1 MAAKSKTKSKT
12 AATRKATGR
21 KPAGAPARAKAGSGA
36 KSAPA
41 RSGRTAATRKP
52 ATRRPHHHAT
62 EQQRRDAVGLILIA
76 AAIFF
81 AFVFYF
87 GWQGGRLGGAIETA
101 LTEMVGRAAYLVPAA
116 LAIAGVTAI
125 ARPALPE
132 RAFRWPATTLFF
144 CGVTLALSA
153 GTLGLG
159 ADTPA
164 VHNEFDPAYYQG
176 HGGVVG
182 EVLFWIT
189 SRLLGIAGAH
199 VAALAMIAIGAL
211 QLTGL
216 PLVSIGRG
224 LRAFFTAR
232 PANPGAETSAAR
244 ATKRPAPRIED
255 LMPPELPGVEPVVR
269 ATHVEAPALD
279 EAAEAEPEPVSVEEP
294 ESVESPEVE
303 LIEPEPEPDPIPVPV
318 DDVVPGDDLPNV
330 TEAEG
335 FVYKMPNAKMLERS
349 NDKPKA
355 ADTAAQDKVATQ
367 LVETLGHFGVA
378 AKLVGTVAGPH
389 VTRYELRLA
398 PGTKMSKVSQLK
410 DDLAYA
416 LASTDI
422 RILAPIPGKQ
432 AVGVEVPNIHR
443 RMVRLGDIYQ
453 PLPKDWSPVSVWL
466 GKDIA
471 GKAIGTD
478 IAKMPH
484 LLVAGTTGAGKS
496 GCINTLLCSILLNSS
511 PNDVKLVL
519 VDPKQVELNLYEQ
532 IPHLLTPVVTSP
544 RMAANVLNNLI
555 REMEQRYTLMSA
567 YKCRNIVELN
577 QRRLKEG
584 EAKLPYILCVIDELA
599 DLMMVAP
606 GEVEDAIIRL
616 AQKARAIGIHLLLA
630 TQRPSAD
637 IITGMIKANVPSRI
651 AFAVS
656 SQTDSRVVLDQNGAE
671 TLLGQGDM
679 LFSPIGSSR
688 LQRIQGAYVTE
699 EEIIELTD
707 FWRDQGEP
715 EFQTE
720 LLEATEE
727 EDKDDRDGMDPDQDD
742 LLPEAISTVVQMGTA
757 STSMLQRRLRVGYTR
772 AGRLIDM
779 MERRGVISGYE
790 GSKARQVLI
799 SEADVPRILA
809 LLQGDPEAQMDLA
822 PVTAEHTL
830 ERPALDASPA
840 EELDD

>member
-1 MAAKSKTKSKT
+1 MGGAAKARPAS
-12 AATRKATGR
+12 RGR
-21 KPAGAPARAKAGSGA
+21 GP
-36 KSAPA
+36 
-41 RSGRTAATRKP
+41 ATRKP
-52 ATRRPHHHAT
+52 VTRGSQHHVT
-62 EQQRRDAVGLILIA
+62 DQQRRDAFGLVLIA

-87 GWQGGRLGGAIETA
+87 GWQGGRLGGAVETA
-101 LTEMVGRAAYLVPAA
+101 LTELAGRAAYLVPAA
-116 LAIAGVTAI
+116 LAIAGVVSI
-125 ARPALPE
+125 ARPAMPE
-132 RAFRWPATTLFF
+132 RAFRWPAATLFF
-144 CGVTLALSA
+144 CGATLALAA
-153 GTLGLG
+153 GTFGLG
-159 ADTPA
+159 AAEPA
-164 VHNEFDPAYYQG
+164 AHAEFDPAYYQG
-176 HGGVVG
+176 HGGVIG
-182 EVLFWIT
+182 ELLFWVA
-189 SRLLGIAGAH
+189 SRLVGIAGAH
-199 VAALAMIAIGAL
+199 VAALAMIVIGAL

-224 LRAFFTAR
+224 LRAFVTAR
-232 PANPGAETSAAR
+232 PANPAAETR
-244 ATKRPAPRIED
+244 AGRAGKRPAPRVEE
-255 LMPPELPGVEPVVR
+255 LLPPEPPGVEPVVR

-279 EAAEAEPEPVSVEEP
+279 ERPAPEQIEVDEPEPDTP
-294 ESVESPEVE
+294 LEVE
-303 LIEPEPEPDPIPVPV
+303 LIEPQPEPDPIASPVAEIDPEDPV
-318 DDVVPGDDLPNV
+318 NV
-330 TEAEG
+330 TESDDI
-335 FVYKMPNAKMLERS
+335 VYRMPNAKLLERS

-355 ADTAAQDKVATQ
+355 ADSAAQDKVATQ
-367 LVETLGHFGVA
+367 LLETLGHFGVE

-389 VTRYELRLA
+389 VTRFELRLA

-496 GCINTLLCSILLNSS
+496 GCINTLLCSVLLNSS

-577 QRRLKEG
+577 QKRVKEG
-584 EAKLPYILCVIDELA
+584 ETKLPYILCVIDELA

-656 SQTDSRVVLDQNGAE
+656 SQTDSRVILDQNGAE
-671 TLLGQGDM
+671 SLLGQGDM

-715 EFQTE
+715 EFHTK

-727 EDKDDRDGMDPDQDD
+727 EKDDRDGMDPDQDD

-779 MERRGVISGYE
+779 MERRAVISGYE

-809 LLQGDPEAQMDLA
+809 LLKGDPGTQMELA
-822 PVTAEHTL
+822 PVTAEQTL
-830 ERPALDASPA
+830 EQPAVDGPPVA
-840 EELDD
+840 ELDD

>member
-1 MAAKSKTKSKT
+1 MASKTKN
-12 AATRKATGR
+12 
-21 KPAGAPARAKAGSGA
+21 
-36 KSAPA
+36 
-41 RSGRTAATRKP
+41 
-52 ATRRPHHHAT
+52 TRRPAAKRNTAGNKARPAARKKSAT
-62 EQQRRDAVGLILIA
+62 ARTKKAAPVSRVRSGEITHQQRLDAIGLAMLA
-76 AAIFF
+76 AAVFF

-87 GWQGGRLGGAIETA
+87 GWQGGKLGDGVASLMTS
-101 LTEMVGRAAYLVPAA
+101 LVGQGAYLLPLA
-116 LAIAGVTAI
+116 LAVGGMVAI
-125 ARPALPE
+125 MRPVLPE
-132 RAFRWPATTLFF
+132 MSFRWPSVTMLSA
-144 CGVTLALSA
+144 GVLLGLSA

-159 ADTPA
+159 APTPTP
-164 VHNEFDPAYYQG
+164 HEIFNPEYYKG
-176 HGGVVG
+176 HGGIVG
-182 EVLFWIT
+182 EMLFGAT
-189 SRLLGIAGAH
+189 SKLTGAIGANVIA
-199 VAALAMIAIGAL
+199 VALTLIGAL
-211 QLTGL
+211 QLSGV
-216 PLVSIGRG
+216 PLVAMAQG
-224 LRAFFTAR
+224 LTDFFTAGTSR
-232 PANPGAETSAAR
+232 ARRSSAETNGGRSIKQPAPAR
-244 ATKRPAPRIED
+244 AED
-255 LMPPELPGVEPVVR
+255 VLPPEPHGVEPVVR
-269 ATHVEAPALD
+269 STHVEAAPVEVD
-279 EAAEAEPEPVSVEEP
+279 SIIDGDPGPEPGADP
-294 ESVESPEVE
+294 EIDDVEVE
-303 LIEPEPEPDPIPVPV
+303 LIEPDVEPDSIVISDTSEQASV
-318 DDVVPGDDLPNV
+318 SDVNV
-330 TEAEG
+330 TESDEIA
-335 FVYKMPNAKMLERS
+335 YKRPSAKVLERS
-349 NDKPKA
+349 NDKPKKN
-355 ADTAAQDKVATQ
+355 DTAAQDKIATQ
-367 LVETLGHFGVA
+367 LVESLGHFGVE

-389 VTRYELRLA
+389 VTRFELRLA
-398 PGTKMSKVSQLK
+398 PGTKMSKVAQLK

-443 RMVRLGDIYQ
+443 SMVRLGDVYQ

-496 GCINTLLCSILLNSS
+496 GCINTLLCSILLGAT

-519 VDPKQVELNLYEQ
+519 IDPKQVELNLYEQ

-577 QRRLKEG
+577 AKREKEG

-656 SQTDSRVVLDQNGAE
+656 SQTDSRVILDQNGAE
-671 TLLGQGDM
+671 SLLGQGDM
-679 LFSPIGSSR
+679 LFNPIGSSK
-688 LQRIQGAYVTE
+688 LQRIQGAFVTE
-699 EEIIELTD
+699 EEIIKLTD
-707 FWRDQGEP
+707 FWRAQGEP
-715 EFQTE
+715 EFHTE

-727 EDKDDRDGMDPDQDD
+727 EDKDDRDGLDPDTDD

-779 MERRGVISGYE
+779 MERRAVISGYE

-799 SEADVPRILA
+799 TEADLPRVLA
-809 LLQGDPEAQMDLA
+809 MLDGKGEPPPPESVLTQS
-822 PVTAEHTL
+822 TSEHTL
-830 ERPALDASPA
+830 EQPTIS
-840 EELDD
+840 